1 MERSLSLRP
10 KSTNLVYYIMQAL
23 FDFLYSIFLDAPV
36 DEFTQYFIE
45 KQPVDDYV
53 YMQAKLQSQ
62 VQAKLQ
68 PQVQPKLQPQVQP
81 KVQAKLQ
88 PKVQL
93 KLQPKVQLNLQPLTI
108 PVSNPKY
115 NLRPRKPISYKV

>member
-1 MERSLSLRP
+1 
-10 KSTNLVYYIMQAL
+10 MQAL

-36 DEFTQYFIE
+36 DEFTQYFRE

-62 VQAKLQ
+62 VQ
-68 PQVQPKLQPQVQP
+68 P

-88 PKVQL
+88 PKVQ
-93 KLQPKVQLNLQPLTI
+93 PLTLSL
-108 PVSNPKY
+108 PVSNAKY